1 MAVSG
6 KRIHY
11 RATFAVLALAAT
23 AFSLMQSLVLPA
35 LPELER
41 ALHTSSTGVSWLL
54 TANLL
59 SAAIATP
66 ILGRLGDMTGKEKML
81 VVVLTALAIGTL
93 ICAVA
98 TSLDVLILGR
108 TVQGAGGAV
117 FPLAF
122 GIIRDE
128 FPPAQISTAIGI
140 ISSILGIG
148 TGAGIVLA
156 GPLVEH
162 LSYHWLFWIP
172 LVMIIV
178 ATVAT
183 FAFVPESPIKTPAS
197 VNWWGALLMS
207 GWLTTGLLAI
217 SEAPIWGWSSPS
229 VIVLLLVTAVLIGAW
244 LRSEMRSAAP
254 LIDMRMMRNQAV
266 WTTNLAGL
274 LFGFGMFSMF
284 IIVPEFVQTPVV
296 EGYGFGSSVTEAG
309 FFLAPLAVA
318 MLVIAPLTGRL
329 SNAIGSKPLLVI
341 GSMFGAASY
350 ALLALYHTHPWSIYV
365 AAGLLGVGIALGF
378 ASMTN
383 LIIGAVPPSQTG
395 VATGMNANSRIIGGA
410 LGSSVAASIVAS
422 TLLPGGYPE
431 ESGFTAAFVVCS
443 VAMTVAALAALAVPG
458 RARSRSAH
466 SSALLALTAEADVF
480 TPDASAY
487 SPEPPT

>member
-23 AFSLMQSLVLPA
+23 AFSLLQSLVLPA
-35 LPELER
+35 LPDLER
-41 ALHTSSTGVSWLL
+41 SLHTSSTGVSWVL

-81 VVVLTALAIGTL
+81 VVVLTALAVGTL
-93 ICAVA
+93 ICALA
-98 TSLDVLILGR
+98 TSLAVLLLGR
-108 TVQGAGGAV
+108 IVQGAGGAV

-128 FPPAQISTAIGI
+128 FPPAKVSTAIGI

-156 GPLVEH
+156 GPIVEH

-172 LVMIIV
+172 FVMIIV

-183 FAFVPESPIKTPAS
+183 LAFVPESPVKTPAG

-207 GWLTTGLLAI
+207 AWLTAGLLAV
-217 SEAPIWGWSSPS
+217 SEAPTWGWSSAS

-244 LRSEMRSAAP
+244 LHSEMRSPAP
-254 LIDMRMMRNQAV
+254 LVDMRMMRHQTV

-284 IIVPEFVQTPVV
+284 IIVPQFVQTPPG

-309 FFLAPLAVA
+309 FFLAPLALA
-318 MLVIAPLTGRL
+318 MLLIAPFTGRL
-329 SNAIGSKPLLVI
+329 SNAIGSKPLLVG
-341 GSMFGAASY
+341 GSIFGAASY
-350 ALLALYHTHPWSIYV
+350 ALLALYHSHPWSIYV

-410 LGSSVAASIVAS
+410 LGSSVATSIVAS
-422 TLLPGGYPE
+422 ALLPSGYPE

-443 VAMTVAALAALAVPG
+443 GAMVVAALAALAVPG
-458 RARSRSAH
+458 RARSPSAFP
-466 SSALLALTAEADVF
+466 SSLPGRTAEADVF
-480 TPDASAY
+480 APEAGVY
-487 SPEPPT
+487 SPENRA

>member
-23 AFSLMQSLVLPA
+23 AFSLLQSLVLPA
-35 LPELER
+35 LPDLER
-41 ALHTSSTGVSWLL
+41 SLHTSSTGVSWLL

-81 VVVLTALAIGTL
+81 VVVLTTLAIGTL

-98 TSLDVLILGR
+98 TSLAVLIIGR

-128 FPPAQISTAIGI
+128 FPPAQVATAIGI

-148 TGAGIVLA
+148 TGLGIVLA
-156 GPLVEH
+156 GPIVEH

-172 LVMIIV
+172 FAMIVV
-178 ATVAT
+178 ATIAT
-183 FAFVPESPIKTPAS
+183 FAFVPESPVKTPAR
-197 VNWWGALLMS
+197 VNWLGAVLMS
-207 GWLTTGLLAI
+207 AWLTTGLLAV
-217 SEAPIWGWSSPS
+217 SEAPTWGWSSAS

-244 LRSEMRSAAP
+244 LHSEMRSPAP
-254 LIDMRMMRNQAV
+254 LVDMRMMRNRSV
-266 WTTNLAGL
+266 WTTNLAGF
-274 LFGFGMFSMF
+274 LFGLGMFSMF
-284 IIVPEFVQTPVV
+284 IIVPQFVQTPTA

-309 FFLAPLAVA
+309 FFLAPLALA
-318 MLVIAPLTGRL
+318 MLLIAPLTGRL
-329 SNAIGSKPLLVI
+329 SHAIGSKPLLVA

-350 ALLALYHTHPWSIYV
+350 ALLALYHSHPWSVYV
-365 AAGLLGVGIALGF
+365 AAGLLGIGIALGF

-410 LGSSVAASIVAS
+410 VGSSVATSIVVS
-422 TLLPGGYPE
+422 TLLPSGYPS
-431 ESGFTAAFVVCS
+431 ESGFTAAFVACS
-443 VAMTVAALAALAVPG
+443 AAMAVAGVAALAVPG
-458 RARSRSAH
+458 RPRPQP
-466 SSALLALTAEADVF
+466 ALAPVRPGRPAEADVY
-480 TPDASAY
+480 TPAAEVY
-487 SPEPPT
+487 SPETPA

>member
-6 KRIHY
+6 KRLHH

-23 AFSLMQSLVLPA
+23 AFSLLQSLVLPA
-35 LPELER
+35 LPDLER
-41 ALHTSSTGVSWLL
+41 SLHTSSTGVSWLL

-81 VVVLTALAIGTL
+81 VVVLAALALGTF
-93 ICAVA
+93 ICAVG
-98 TSLDVLILGR
+98 TTLTVLILGR
-108 TVQGAGGAV
+108 IVQGFGGAV

-128 FPPAQISTAIGI
+128 FPPAQVTTAIGI

-148 TGAGIVLA
+148 TGMGIVLA
-156 GPLVEH
+156 GPIVEH

-172 LVMIIV
+172 FVMIVV

-183 FAFVPESPIKTPAS
+183 FAFVPESPVKTPAR
-197 VNWWGALLMS
+197 VNWWGAFLMS
-207 GWLTTGLLAI
+207 AWLTTGLLAL
-217 SEAPIWGWSSPS
+217 SEAPAWGWSSDP
-229 VIVLLLVTAVLIGAW
+229 VILLLLATVVLIGAW
-244 LRSEMRSAAP
+244 LQSEMRSPAP
-254 LIDMRMMRNQAV
+254 LVDMRMMRNRSV

-284 IIVPEFVQTPVV
+284 IIVPQFVQTPAG

-309 FFLAPLAVA
+309 FFLAPLALA
-318 MLVIAPLTGRL
+318 MLLIAPLTGRL
-329 SNAIGSKPLLVI
+329 SNAIGSKPLLVG

-350 ALLALYHTHPWSIYV
+350 ALLALYHNHPWSIYV

-395 VATGMNANSRIIGGA
+395 VATGMNANSRIVGGA
-410 LGSSVAASIVAS
+410 LGSSVATSIVAS
-422 TLLPGGYPE
+422 TVLANGYPA
-431 ESGFTAAFVVCS
+431 ESGFTVAFVVCS
-443 VAMTVAALAALAVPG
+443 ASMVVAGLAALAVPS
-458 RARSRSAH
+458 RARAGSAPP
-466 SSALLALTAEADVF
+466 ARLPGVTAEADVF
-480 TPDASAY
+480 SPQAGVY
-487 SPEPPT
+487 SPETPV